1 MSSSKTYHH
10 LFKILVVGDAGVG
23 KSSILLQFTDGEFN
37 EKQFP
42 TIGVDF
48 RVQFMQLGE
57 KTLKLALWDT
67 AGHDRFRTLTTSYYR
82 GAQGIILVYDCTE
95 RTSFEN
101 LESWLEEV
109 HKNSTNPDAVK
120 MLVANKIDKDNH
132 AVTKEEGQNF
142 AYRHSM
148 LFIGTSA
155 KTSQGIQVAFEE
167 LVQKILETPT
177 LLESTAPS
185 TKNRAILEN
194 QSTDADTAACGC

>member
-1 MSSSKTYHH
+1 
-10 LFKILVVGDAGVG
+10 
-23 KSSILLQFTDGEFN
+23 
-37 EKQFP
+37 
-42 TIGVDF
+42 
-48 RVQFMQLGE
+48 MQLGE